1 MFFIGR
7 VNICCCFVLIIFI
20 GNLNIFSAK
29 CIDCE
34 RSNNA
39 DQSVGYYDNKTHCAC
54 ERPNSTE
61 YFRQRKLLIDAE
73 LNATYGSDIILNS
86 QEELANKIIMNAKE
100 LEYRGTLEH
109 PAQFI
114 PSRHIF
120 ERLNETKNSKL
131 FQILRKMPKGGILH
145 THDTAMV
152 SAEYLVNITYMD
164 NLWQLTDKNKTEIK
178 QFRFSLSQ
186 PTTNTVNETWQLV
199 KNVRNSSTPQKYDAL
214 VRSSFTFFDKNVNP
228 LIQFNDV
235 NEIWARFWTMI
246 QLVNSLVAY
255 APVWKAYYK
264 QAMKEMLEDGVQY
277 FESRGFLSQVTI
289 TNIVPI
295 AFNILI

>member
-1 MFFIGR
+1 MFSIER

-39 DQSVGYYDNKTHCAC
+39 DQYKGYYDNKTHCAC

-100 LEYRGTLEH
+100 LEYRGTLER

-120 ERLNETKNSKL
+120 ERLNETRNSKL

-178 QFRFSLSQ
+178 QFRFSLTQ
-186 PTTNTVNETWQLV
+186 PTTNTVNETW
-199 KNVRNSSTPQKYDAL
+199 
-214 VRSSFTFFDKNVNP
+214 
-228 LIQFNDV
+228 
-235 NEIWARFWTMI
+235 
-246 QLVNSLVAY
+246 
-255 APVWKAYYK
+255 
-264 QAMKEMLEDGVQY
+264 
-277 FESRGFLSQVTI
+277 
-289 TNIVPI
+289 
-295 AFNILI
+295 